1 MGVEIKLRFTRVKHG
16 QRTTENKSKNYFLQ
30 VLLILILS
38 LVFSVWEGNVSKVGF
53 LVTTLIGR

>member
-1 MGVEIKLRFTRVKHG
+1 MSVEIKLRFTRVKHG

-30 VLLILILS
+30 VISFTIS

-53 LVTTLIGR
+53 LMTTLIGQ